1 MDIMDQILEL
11 ENILSDPKLTKQWR
25 KIYQQQL
32 ENLLYKQQYDLK
44 EEIRREDDE

>member
-11 ENILSDPKLTKQWR
+11 ENILSDPKLYKQWR

-44 EEIRREDDE
+44 EEIRREYDE

>member
-32 ENLLYKQQYDLK
+32 DNLLYKEQYDLK
-44 EEIRREDDE
+44 EKIRREEDE